1 MKKVIAFEG
10 HNGVGKSTIA
20 KEFSKRINAK
30 YLYGVDE
37 DSLEN
42 GLKEKFIKKA
52 SWYASAL
59 HFFAGCMET
68 KRKISNEYVEAEFV
82 LDRSYWSTLAVNW
95 DKDENSISKLLQVIE
110 DGKEFLPVP
119 DIIIILTA
127 DYLECMNRIKRKKNL
142 LEKDLDSVVDENY
155 YTKEKNFYDWLCK
168 NKDNRTKVIKID
180 TNNKS
185 IDEVV
190 NECINFYSK

>member
-1 MKKVIAFEG
+1 MKEVIAFEG

-68 KRKISNEYVEAEFV
+68 KRKIKNEYLEERFV

-95 DKDENSISKLLQVIE
+95 DKDKNSISKLIQVIV

-127 DYLECMNRIKRKKNL
+127 DYLECMNRIKRKKNV

-155 YTKEKNFYDWLCK
+155 YNKEKNFYDWLCK
-168 NKDNRTKVIKID
+168 NKDNRTEVIKID